1 MEYQDANGL
10 HMSDKQMQ
18 NVPYFLDR
26 FYTNR
31 ISIRMLI
38 NQHGKYEYT
47 EYKKNITIGGEN
59 KIFINLLGILVSVC
73 PSICQSRY
81 FISMHSETV

>member
-10 HMSDKQMQ
+10 QMSDKQMQ

-47 EYKKNITIGGEN
+47 QYKK
-59 KIFINLLGILVSVC
+59 KS
-73 PSICQSRY
+73 
-81 FISMHSETV
+81 